1 MATSRVSAALLL
13 LPLSLF
19 ACGTSTAGKPLATPE
34 SASSTLIPIP
44 TSLVRN
50 RGSLRFDAGTA
61 LHASQASSKPAAALF
76 ADLVKRS
83 HGFAPGTGMKQS
95 ASSIAF
101 EIDPALRGN
110 NDEAYVIDIDAKRAL
125 VRARSARGLQ
135 HGAVTLWQLATDA
148 NGPRST
154 LPAVRIEDAP
164 RFAWRGAMLD
174 SARHF
179 QSVDEVKRLIDAM
192 VVHKLNVFHWHLT
205 DDQGWRIEIKRYPKL
220 TEVGGCR
227 QPSGDAGTDANGK
240 PVRYCGWYTQA
251 QIRDVVQYAAER
263 NIQIVPEIDIP
274 GHATAIIAAYPE
286 LGTTTEPL
294 KPVAEWGVFVN
305 LLNTEDSTM
314 VFMEQVFEEL
324 VALFPGRYVHIG
336 GDEAVKDQWIASP
349 RVQAQMKAL
358 GLKTEMQMQSRM
370 VARLETFL
378 AARGKR
384 LVGWDEIL
392 EGELPQ
398 SATVMSWRG
407 IEGGLQAAGKG
418 HDVVMSPVSHLY
430 LDYLQTESPNE
441 PPGRPTTVTLRKLYD
456 FEPVPDD
463 LAADR
468 RHHILGVQANA
479 WTEHMRTYDRVQ
491 HAFFPRMAALAEVGW
506 STSQTRSYD
515 DFLAR
520 LPAQLARYR
529 MLGIAPARTP
539 FEVSI
544 DASAATDGRAS
555 VTLSN
560 ATGYRDIRYT
570 TDGTEPTATS
580 PRYEAALSLPQ
591 TATVHAAVFVDGKP
605 LQSADRFAITPASLL
620 ERTDETMKMCTGALK
635 LRLEDDTTVDGE
647 RAIFNVDIFNPCWEW
662 VKAPLAST
670 RAVSLRVGRIPYYF
684 QLAHDESHRK
694 FKPASTPHGEAVLK
708 AGCDGP
714 TLATAP
720 LPASPGANGFL
731 ELTLPLPAQTGSKD
745 LCVYFTGDTR
755 PAMWVLDRIRLLPH

>member
-1 MATSRVSAALLL
+1 MATSRAYATLLL

-19 ACGTSTAGKPLATPE
+19 ASATFAADGQV
-34 SASSTLIPIP
+34 ASQALIPMP
-44 TSLVRN
+44 TLQQP
-50 RGSLRFDAGTA
+50 GQGQLRFDAGTQVHA
-61 LHASQASSKPAAALF
+61 GEDAAKHASVLF
-76 ADLVKRS
+76 AGLVQRS
-83 HGFAPGTGMKQS
+83 HGFKPTTHSGSATTG
-95 ASSIAF
+95 IVF
-101 EIDPALRGN
+101 EIDPALRGA
-110 NDEAYVIDIDAKRAL
+110 NDEAYTIDIDAKRAV
-125 VRARSARGLQ
+125 VRARTAKGLQ

-164 RFAWRGAMLD
+164 RFGWRGAMLD

-192 VVHKLNVFHWHLT
+192 VIHKLNVFHWHLT
-205 DDQGWRIEIKRYPKL
+205 DDQGWRVEIKRYPKL

-227 QPSGDAGTDANGK
+227 QPSGDAGTDAKGK
-240 PVRYCGWYTQA
+240 PVRYCGWYTQE
-251 QIRDVVQYAAER
+251 QIRDVVKYAADR
-263 NIQIVPEIDIP
+263 HIQIVPEIDIP

-314 VFMEQVFEEL
+314 VFMEHVFEEL

-336 GDEAVKDQWIASP
+336 GDEAVKDQWVASP

-370 VARLETFL
+370 VARLEKFL

-384 LVGWDEIL
+384 LIGWDEIL

-456 FEPVPDD
+456 FEPVPDA

-479 WTEHMRTYDRVQ
+479 WTEHMRTFDRVQ

-520 LPAQLARYR
+520 LTAQLQRYR
-529 MLGIAPARTP
+529 MLGITPARTP
-539 FEVSI
+539 FEVRI
-544 DASAATDGRAS
+544 DAAATDDGRAS
-555 VTLSN
+555 LALSN
-560 ATGYRDIRYT
+560 ATGYPEIRYT
-570 TDGTEPTATS
+570 TDGSEPTAAS
-580 PRYEAALSLPQ
+580 PRYDAPLSLPQ
-591 TATVHAAVFVDGKP
+591 TATVRAAVFVDGKP

-620 ERTDETMKMCTGALK
+620 ERTDETLKMCTGALM

-662 VKAPLAST
+662 TKAPLADT
-670 RAVSLRVGRIPYYF
+670 RAVALRVGRIPYYF

-694 FKPASTPHGEAVLK
+694 FKPASTAHGEAVLK

-714 TLATAP
+714 TLASVP
-720 LPASPGANGFL
+720 LPATHGKDGFL
-731 ELTLPLPAQTGSKD
+731 DLTLPLFPQTQAKD

-755 PAMWVLDRIRLLPH
+755 PAMWVLDRIRLLPR

>member
-1 MATSRVSAALLL
+1 MATFRAYAALLL
-13 LPLSLF
+13 LPLSLL
-19 ACGTSTAGKPLATPE
+19 ACGASAAGERAFSPG
-34 SASSTLIPIP
+34 LIPAP
-44 TSLVRN
+44 SALQPG
-50 RGSLRFDAGTA
+50 RGQLRFDRDTPIHAGSEA
-61 LHASQASSKPAAALF
+61 AKRASALF
-76 ADLVKRS
+76 ADLAQRS
-83 HGFAPGTGMKQS
+83 HGFRPSVRTGR
-95 ASSIAF
+95 ATTGIVF
-101 EIDPALRGN
+101 EIDRALRGAN
-110 NDEAYVIDIDAKRAL
+110 EEAYTIDIDAKRAV
-125 VRARSARGLQ
+125 VRARTAQGLQ
-135 HGAVTLWQLATDA
+135 HGAVTLWQLTTDTQGA
-148 NGPRST
+148 RAT
-154 LPAVRIEDAP
+154 LPALRIEDAP

-179 QSVDEVKRLIDAM
+179 QTVDEVKHLIDAM

-227 QPSGDAGTDANGK
+227 QPSGDAGTDAGGR

-274 GHATAIIAAYPE
+274 GHATAMIAAYPE

-305 LLNTEDSTM
+305 LLNTEESTM
-314 VFMEQVFEEL
+314 VFMEHVFEEV

-370 VARLETFL
+370 VARFERFL
-378 AARGKR
+378 SARGKR
-384 LVGWDEIL
+384 LIGWDEIL
-392 EGELPQ
+392 EGELPP

-430 LDYLQTESPNE
+430 LDYLQSESPNE

-456 FEPVPDD
+456 FDPVPDA

-468 RHHILGVQANA
+468 HHHILGVQANA
-479 WTEHMRTYDRVQ
+479 WTEHMRTYGRVQ
-491 HAFFPRMAALAEVGW
+491 HAMFPRLAALAEVGW
-506 STSQTRSYD
+506 TAETSRSYD
-515 DFLAR
+515 AFIAR

-539 FEVSI
+539 FEVRF
-544 DASAATDGRAS
+544 DATATDDGRAS
-555 VTLSN
+555 VALSN
-560 ATGYRDIRYT
+560 ATGYAEIRYT
-570 TDGTEPTATS
+570 TDDTEPTPAS
-580 PRYEAALSLPQ
+580 PRYEAPLTLSPS
-591 TATVHAAVFVDGKP
+591 ATLRAAVFVDGKP
-605 LQSADRFAITPASLL
+605 LQSADRFAITPASLR
-620 ERTDETMKMCTGALK
+620 ERTDESLKMCTGALM

-662 VKAPLAST
+662 TKAPLSST
-670 RAVSLRVGRIPYYF
+670 REVALRVGRIPYYF
-684 QLAHDESHRK
+684 QLAHDEKSRR
-694 FKPASTPHGEAVLK
+694 FKPATTAHGEAVLR

-714 TLATAP
+714 VLATTP
-720 LPASPGANGFL
+720 LPAAPGKDGFL
-731 ELTLPLPAQTGSKD
+731 DLTLPLPAQSESKD

-755 PAMWVLDRIRLLPH
+755 PTMWVLDRIRLLPR

>member
-1 MATSRVSAALLL
+1 MATSRAYAALLL
-13 LPLSLF
+13 IPLSLF
-19 ACGTSTAGKPLATPE
+19 ACGTSAAGERVVTPG
-34 SASSTLIPIP
+34 LIPMP
-44 TSLVRN
+44 SSLQAHE
-50 RGSLRFDAGTA
+50 GHLRFVQDTQIHAGSEA
-61 LHASQASSKPAAALF
+61 AKRASALF
-76 ADLVKRS
+76 ADLTRRS
-83 HGFAPGTGMKQS
+83 HGFMPATGKARATTGIIFQ
-95 ASSIAF
+95 
-101 EIDPALRGN
+101 IDPALRGA
-110 NDEAYVIDIDAKRAL
+110 NDEAYTIDIDAKRA
-125 VRARSARGLQ
+125 VVSARTAQGLQ

-148 NGPRST
+148 NGARNT

-164 RFAWRGAMLD
+164 RFAWRGTMLD

-179 QSVDEVKRLIDAM
+179 QTVDEIKHLIDAM

-227 QPSGDAGTDANGK
+227 QPSGDAGTDADGK
-240 PVRYCGWYTQA
+240 PIRYCGWYTQD
-251 QIRDVVQYAAER
+251 QIHEVVRYASER

-305 LLNTEDSTM
+305 LLNTEESTM
-314 VFMEQVFEEL
+314 VFMEHVFEEL

-370 VARLETFL
+370 VARFEGFL

-384 LVGWDEIL
+384 LIGWDEIL
-392 EGELPQ
+392 EGELPP

-456 FEPVPDD
+456 FDPVPDA

-468 RHHILGVQANA
+468 HHHILGVQANA
-479 WTEHMRTYDRVQ
+479 WTEHMRTYARVQ
-491 HAFFPRMAALAEVGW
+491 HAMFPRLAALAEVGW
-506 STSQTRSYD
+506 SAKASRSYD
-515 DFLAR
+515 DFITR
-520 LPAQLARYR
+520 LPAQLARYH

-539 FEVSI
+539 FEVRF
-544 DASAATDGRAS
+544 DANAADDGRAS
-555 VTLSN
+555 VALSN
-560 ATGYRDIRYT
+560 ATGYREIRYT
-570 TDGTEPTATS
+570 IDDTEPTVAS
-580 PRYEAALSLPQ
+580 PRYASPLTLAQS
-591 TATVHAAVFVDGKP
+591 ATLRAAVFVDGKP
-605 LQSADRFAITPASLL
+605 LQSADRFALSPASLL
-620 ERTDETMKMCTGALK
+620 ERTDETLKMCTGALM

-662 VKAPLAST
+662 TQAPLSST
-670 RAVSLRVGRIPYYF
+670 RAVALRMGRIPYYF
-684 QLAHDESHRK
+684 QLAHDEKSRS
-694 FKPASTPHGEAVLK
+694 FKPATTAHGEAVLR

-714 TLATAP
+714 VLATTP
-720 LPASPGANGFL
+720 LPAAPGKDGFL
-731 ELTLPLPAQTGSKD
+731 DLTLPLPAQSESKD

-755 PAMWVLDRIRLLPH
+755 PAMWVLDRIRLLPR

>member
-1 MATSRVSAALLL
+1 MATSRAYAALLL
-13 LPLSLF
+13 LPLSLLAWGTF
-19 ACGTSTAGKPLATPE
+19 AAGAHA
-34 SASSTLIPIP
+34 ASPALIPAP
-44 TSLVRN
+44 TSLQSE
-50 RGSLRFDAGTA
+50 RGHLRFDADTQ
-61 LHASQASSKPAAALF
+61 LHAGSEAAKRASVLF
-76 ADLVKRS
+76 ADLVQRS
-83 HGFAPGTGMKQS
+83 HGFRPGIRAGRATTGV
-95 ASSIAF
+95 AF
-101 EIDPALRGN
+101 EVDPDFRGDS
-110 NDEAYVIDIDAKRAL
+110 DEAYAIDIDAKRA
-125 VRARSARGLQ
+125 VIRARTAQGLQ

-148 NGPRST
+148 DGPRKT

-164 RFAWRGAMLD
+164 RFGWRGAMLD

-179 QSVDEVKRLIDAM
+179 QSVDEIKHLIDAM

-227 QPSGDAGTDANGK
+227 QPSGDAGTDADGK

-251 QIRDVVQYAAER
+251 QIREVVQYAAER

-305 LLNTEDSTM
+305 LLNTEESTM
-314 VFMEQVFEEL
+314 VFMEHVFEEV

-370 VARLETFL
+370 VARFEKFL
-378 AARGKR
+378 ATRGKR
-384 LVGWDEIL
+384 LIGWDEIL
-392 EGELPQ
+392 EGELPP

-456 FEPVPDD
+456 FDPVPDA

-479 WTEHMRTYDRVQ
+479 WTEHMRSYARVQ

-506 STSQTRSYD
+506 TTSDARSFD
-515 DFLAR
+515 VFLTR

-529 MLGIAPARTP
+529 MLGISPARTP
-539 FEVSI
+539 FEVRF
-544 DASAATDGRAS
+544 DAAATDDGRAS
-555 VTLSN
+555 VALSN
-560 ATGYRDIRYT
+560 ATGYPEIRYT
-570 TDGTEPTATS
+570 TDGTEPTASS
-580 PRYEAALSLPQ
+580 PRYDAPLSLAQ
-591 TATVHAAVFVDGKP
+591 TATLRAAVFVDGKP

-620 ERTDETMKMCTGALK
+620 ERTDETLKMCTGALM

-662 VKAPLAST
+662 TKAPLAGT

-714 TLATAP
+714 TLASAP
-720 LPASPGANGFL
+720 LPATPGKDGFL
-731 ELTLPLPAQTGSKD
+731 DLTLPLPAQAEAKD

>member
-1 MATSRVSAALLL
+1 MATSRAYAALLL
-13 LPLSLF
+13 LPLSLL
-19 ACGTSTAGKPLATPE
+19 ACGNFAAGAHA
-34 SASSTLIPIP
+34 ASPALLPTP
-44 TSLVRN
+44 TSLQSE
-50 RGSLRFDAGTA
+50 RGQLRFDADTQ
-61 LHASQASSKPAAALF
+61 LHAGSEAAKRASALF
-76 ADLVKRS
+76 ADLVQRS
-83 HGFAPGTGMKQS
+83 HGFKPGIRSGRTATGV
-95 ASSIAF
+95 AF
-101 EIDPALRGN
+101 EIDPNFRGDS
-110 NDEAYVIDIDAKRAL
+110 DEAYAIDIDAKRAV
-125 VRARSARGLQ
+125 VRARTAHGLQ

-148 NGPRST
+148 NGARNT

-164 RFAWRGAMLD
+164 RFGWRGAMLD

-179 QSVDEVKRLIDAM
+179 QSVDEIKHLIDAM

-240 PVRYCGWYTQA
+240 PVRYCGWYTQD

-305 LLNTEDSTM
+305 LLNTEESTM
-314 VFMEQVFEEL
+314 VFMEHVFEEL

-349 RVQAQMKAL
+349 RVQAQMKTL

-370 VARLETFL
+370 VARFEKFL
-378 AARGKR
+378 AVRGKR

-392 EGELPQ
+392 EGELPP

-456 FEPVPDD
+456 FDPVPDA

-479 WTEHMRTYDRVQ
+479 WTEHMRSYARVQ
-491 HAFFPRMAALAEVGW
+491 HAFFPRMAALAELGW
-506 STSQTRSYD
+506 SAPDARSYD
-515 DFLAR
+515 DFLTR

-539 FEVSI
+539 FEVRF
-544 DASAATDGRAS
+544 DATATDDGRAS
-555 VTLSN
+555 IALSN
-560 ATGYRDIRYT
+560 ETGYSDIRYT
-570 TDGTEPTATS
+570 TDGSEPVATS
-580 PRYEAALSLPQ
+580 PRYDAPLSLAQ
-591 TATVHAAVFVDGKP
+591 TASLRAAVFVDGKP
-605 LQSADRFAITPASLL
+605 LQSADRLTLTPASLL
-620 ERTDETMKMCTGALK
+620 ERTDETLKMCTGALM
-635 LRLEDDTTVDGE
+635 LRLEDDTTVAGE

-662 VKAPLAST
+662 VKAPLPST
-670 RAVSLRVGRIPYYF
+670 RAVALRVGRIPYYF

-714 TLATAP
+714 VLASTP
-720 LPASPGANGFL
+720 LPDAPGRDGFL
-731 ELTLPLPAQTGSKD
+731 DLTLPLPAGTQADK

-755 PAMWVLDRIRLLPH
+755 PAMWVLDRIRLLPR

>member
-1 MATSRVSAALLL
+1 MATSRAYAALLL

-19 ACGTSTAGKPLATPE
+19 ACGSAATGAHA
-34 SASSTLIPIP
+34 ASPALIPIP
-44 TSLVRN
+44 TSLQPRS
-50 RGSLRFDAGTA
+50 GQLRFDAGTQI
-61 LHASQASSKPAAALF
+61 HAGSEAAKRASTLF
-76 ADLVKRS
+76 ADLTQRS
-83 HGFAPGTGMKQS
+83 HGFKPGVHAGRAATG
-95 ASSIAF
+95 IVF
-101 EIDPALRGN
+101 EIDPALRGDS
-110 NDEAYVIDIDAKRAL
+110 DEAYAIDIDAKRAL
-125 VRARSARGLQ
+125 VRARTAQGLQ

-154 LPAVRIEDAP
+154 LPAVGIEDAP

-179 QSVDEVKRLIDAM
+179 QSVDEVKRIIDAM

-220 TEVGGCR
+220 TDVGGCR
-227 QPSGDAGTDANGK
+227 QPSGDAGTDADGK
-240 PVRYCGWYTQA
+240 PVRYCGWYSQE
-251 QIRDVVQYAAER
+251 QIRDVVKYAAER

-286 LGTTTEPL
+286 LGTTTELL

-305 LLNTEDSTM
+305 LLNTEESTM
-314 VFMEQVFEEL
+314 VFMEHVFEEL

-349 RVQAQMKAL
+349 RVQAQMKTL

-370 VARLETFL
+370 VARFETFL

-384 LVGWDEIL
+384 LIGWDEIL
-392 EGELPQ
+392 EGELPA

-456 FEPVPDD
+456 FDPVPDA

-468 RHHILGVQANA
+468 HHHILGVQANA
-479 WTEHMRTYDRVQ
+479 WTEHMRTFDRVQ
-491 HAFFPRMAALAEVGW
+491 HAFFPRLAALAEVGW
-506 STSQTRSYD
+506 TDSEARSYD
-515 DFLAR
+515 DFIAR

-529 MLGIAPARTP
+529 MLGIHPARTP
-539 FEVSI
+539 FEVRF
-544 DASAATDGRAS
+544 DARATDDGRAS
-555 VTLSN
+555 VALSN
-560 ATGYRDIRYT
+560 ATGYPEIRYS
-570 TDGTEPTATS
+570 TDGSDPTASS
-580 PRYEAALSLPQ
+580 PRYDAPLSLSQ
-591 TATVHAAVFVDGKP
+591 TATVRAAVFVDGKP
-605 LQSADRFAITPASLL
+605 LQSADRFSITPASLL
-620 ERTDETMKMCTGALK
+620 ERTDETLKMCTGALM
-635 LRLEDDTTVDGE
+635 LRLEDDTTVGGE

-662 VKAPLAST
+662 VKAPLSST
-670 RAVSLRVGRIPYYF
+670 RAVSLRIGRIPYYF

-694 FKPASTPHGEAVLK
+694 FKPATTANGEAVLK

-714 TLATAP
+714 TLASTP
-720 LPASPGANGFL
+720 LPAAPGKDGFL
-731 ELTLPLPAQTGSKD
+731 DLTLPLPGQTEAKD

-755 PAMWVLDRIRLLPH
+755 PAMWVLDRIRLLPR